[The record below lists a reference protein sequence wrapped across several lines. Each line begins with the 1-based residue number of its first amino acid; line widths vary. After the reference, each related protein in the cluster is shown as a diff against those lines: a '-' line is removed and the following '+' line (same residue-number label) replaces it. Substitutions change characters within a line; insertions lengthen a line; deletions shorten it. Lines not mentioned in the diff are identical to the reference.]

1 MLVIVNLKKNKKN
14 FMVYS
19 SKGVIVI
26 HVLGWVH
33 LPVAKLGANVLASC
47 MYNTNVHDLKT
58 FTVWKGLYQWS

>member
-1 MLVIVNLKKNKKN
+1 
-14 FMVYS
+14 MVYS

-33 LPVAKLGANVLASC
+33 LPVAKLGANVFASC
-47 MYNTNVHDLKT
+47 MYNTSVHDLKT